1 MFKNNARKTL
11 VLVKYC
17 AIIAVFVFIRCFSSI
32 VTLST
37 IRYNRKEEF
46 NVDLEAECDQ
56 LNVAHLVRKK

>member
-17 AIIAVFVFIRCFSSI
+17 AIIAVLVFIRCFSSI

-37 IRYNRKEEF
+37 IRYNRTEEF
-46 NVDLEAECDQ
+46 SQ
-56 LNVAHLVRKK
+56 KKIKKKKLKQIKRQYS